1 MGARC
6 FVGKSSRGY
15 ISFYLFLTAGGL
27 LFCAVHLEIRIW
39 CLTAT
44 MVFFWFWIS
53 ILFLC
58 TIFFLLFLG
67 VFISY
72 DIYSFPFVP
81 ILHLWLHNSRAMV

>member
-44 MVFFWFWIS
+44 MVFFLVS
-53 ILFLC
+53 DKHSLSVYN
-58 TIFFLLFLG
+58 IFFLFFGRFYILRYLFVSLCTY
-67 VFISY
+67 IT
-72 DIYSFPFVP
+72 P
-81 ILHLWLHNSRAMV
+81 LAA